1 MELQQIIAMTK
12 RLCEA
17 PGTSGRE
24 DGAAAVAEELLARA
38 FCHEIEHLDGHM
50 YTEHVTDGLHDV
62 REEEE

>member
-24 DGAAAVAEELLARA
+24 DGAAAVAEELLEIGRA
-38 FCHEIEHLDGHM
+38 
-50 YTEHVTDGLHDV
+50 HV
-62 REEEE
+62 